1 MCYDF
6 IDFVQRTIEMIL
18 FLFHVVFFLS
28 FFFFLEMTRRQRT
41 SGSEMSNLRNV
52 VVEAS
57 IRGLSTAGRGPI
69 IVRGYR
75 PSDISISLIRM
86 LHD

>member
-1 MCYDF
+1 
-6 IDFVQRTIEMIL
+6 
-18 FLFHVVFFLS
+18 
-28 FFFFLEMTRRQRT
+28 MTRRQRT